1 MARSRPEDIEYINRL
16 KFGSRFN
23 YVPEHHSAEDV
34 ESENYFHNISTRY
47 LNVGDEIQV
56 CIKHEDKS
64 WSKCWFEV
72 VSITPEDTRIDRI
85 GTWRDLNK
93 PQKAPAP
100 AKPAKVREAA

>member
-1 MARSRPEDIEYINRL
+1 MARSRPEDIEYIDRL

-23 YVPEHHSAEDV
+23 YVPENHSKEDV
-34 ESENYFHNISTRY
+34 ESDNYFHNLSQRY
-47 LNVGDEIQV
+47 LQVGDEIQV

-72 VSITPEDTRIDRI
+72 TAITDTDTSIERI

-93 PQKAPAP
+93 PKKAAP
-100 AKPAKVREAA
+100 PKPKATKEAA